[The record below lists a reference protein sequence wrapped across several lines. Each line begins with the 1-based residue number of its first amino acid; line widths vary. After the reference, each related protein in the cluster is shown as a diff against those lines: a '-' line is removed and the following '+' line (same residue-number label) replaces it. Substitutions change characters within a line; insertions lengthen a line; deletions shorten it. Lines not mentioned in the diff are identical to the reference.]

1 MPKAPRP
8 HGPQLRA
15 DLVAAAR
22 RMRHDPTRAED
33 VLWERLRGRQV
44 ADAKFRRQ
52 HTIDRFVVD
61 FYCAEAC
68 LVIEVDGPVHQET
81 QEQDAERQAILESL
95 GLRVI
100 RFKNDEVLT
109 DVGSVVKRISE
120 ELQG

>member
-8 HGPQLRA
+8 REPQLKA
-15 DLVAAAR
+15 DLIAAAR
-22 RMRHDPTRAED
+22 RMRHDPTQAED
-33 VLWERLRGRQV
+33 VLWERLRSRQV
-44 ADAKFRRQ
+44 AGAKFRRQ

-68 LVIEVDGPVHQET
+68 LVIEVDGPVHRAT
-81 QEQDAERQAILESL
+81 QGQDAERQAILESL

-100 RFKNDEVLT
+100 RFGNDEVLS
-109 DVGSVVKRISE
+109 DIGSVIKRIDK

>member
-1 MPKAPRP
+1 
-8 HGPQLRA
+8 
-15 DLVAAAR
+15 
-22 RMRHDPTRAED
+22 
-33 VLWERLRGRQV
+33 V